1 MHSLYETLQIGK
13 ILFNLSLKTIV
24 SIGNLCTNI
33 AGKGVHAIV
42 SNGSFSLL
50 LFIFLKPCT

>member
-13 ILFNLSLKTIV
+13 KLFNLSLKTIV

-33 AGKGVHAIV
+33 DGKGVHAIV
-42 SNGSFSLL
+42 NNGSFSLL
-50 LFIFLKPCT
+50 LFFLKKPCT

>member
-33 AGKGVHAIV
+33 DGKGVHAIV
-42 SNGSFSLL
+42 NNGSFSLL
-50 LFIFLKPCT
+50 LFFF